1 MRRSVRETHER
12 LEGCLSELT
21 KLRPI
26 GLLREDVLGKELGF
40 RAGLSHFERTLNLF
54 YRLSKRNLAHIP
66 HAHLQAIAAGAE
78 KTVDQ
83 FRKIVSFTGDGIEN
97 PQQVRDLLIDDVYRS
112 FEPISEDLRM
122 VVDQPPRQQKT
133 WSMSTIFISALI
145 AAFASATITYYS
157 SFNGAVAD
165 KLLDVL
171 RGVGRP

>member
-1 MRRSVRETHER
+1 MRRSIRETHER

-54 YRLSKRNLAHIP
+54 YRFSKRNLAHIP
-66 HAHLQAIAAGAE
+66 RAHLQAIATDAE

-83 FRKIVSFTGDGIEN
+83 FRKIVSFTGDGMEN
-97 PQQVRDLLIDDVYRS
+97 PREVRDLLIDEVYRS

-122 VVDQPPRQQKT
+122 VVNQPPRGQER
-133 WSMSTIFISALI
+133 WSMSIIFISALI
-145 AAFASATITYYS
+145 AAFASATIAYYS

-165 KLLDVL
+165 KILDAL
-171 RGVGRP
+171 RGVARL